1 MNALRAWFQKHF
13 QKTLASVLGALAVVD
28 MTPYEADFH
37 DLIPWKHWHA
47 VLRLVGA
54 MAIFWRATQVGK

>member
-1 MNALRAWFQKHF
+1 MIEKLKAYWQAHG

-28 MTPYEADFH
+28 MTPYETDFH
-37 DLIPWKHWHA
+37 DLLPWPHWHA

-54 MAIFWRATQVGK
+54 GAIFWRATQK